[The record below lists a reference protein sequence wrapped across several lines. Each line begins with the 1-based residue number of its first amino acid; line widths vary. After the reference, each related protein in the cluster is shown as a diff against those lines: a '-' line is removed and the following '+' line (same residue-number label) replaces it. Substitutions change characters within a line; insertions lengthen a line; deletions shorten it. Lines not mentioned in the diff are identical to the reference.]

1 MTQNFKV
8 EKNSRGIRFISG
20 FTLEP
25 KVSSTFDE
33 PHLYF
38 LSPRSSLNTI
48 HRVSG
53 SSITMSKDRLMG
65 SRLFDEQFNIYETL
79 RSERHI
85 VAKIASE
92 GKPDLASLRTDRFLA
107 VVQIVQS

>member
-1 MTQNFKV
+1 M
-8 EKNSRGIRFISG
+8 
-20 FTLEP
+20 
-25 KVSSTFDE
+25 
-33 PHLYF
+33 
-38 LSPRSSLNTI
+38 
-48 HRVSG
+48 
-53 SSITMSKDRLMG
+53 SITMSKDRLMG